1 MPAARTWSFL
11 VLMLKWTLFGMLG
24 LAIVALFALISAAFR
39 ERGERASSSPSGSR
53 YVEALDTRVLVQR
66 RGSADAPA
74 VVFVGGTGGWS
85 GLWDRY
91 MRRTVDLG
99 FQAIAIDLP
108 PFGYA
113 LPAPTGDYS
122 KATQGRRL
130 LAAIDSLKLEH
141 VVIVAHSIGAAPVME
156 AAFQAPSKIRA
167 LILIDPALGLD
178 GPQTDGSDSTLQAL
192 LRHPWIGRPVTA
204 ILTNTHLTSTL
215 LRRVITEKEQATPE
229 WVRLYQQPL
238 RLQGTSKAISEWL
251 PEVLS
256 RRGHAASDNL
266 SAYATLPFPVDLI
279 WGETDTITPLSQG
292 KHLRQLLADSSLVV
306 IPRAG
311 HGPFLEE
318 PDLFEEVLAA
328 ALSRL
333 EHLDLC
339 KGVQPA
345 ARAHET

>member
-1 MPAARTWSFL
+1 MPAARIRSIL
-11 VLMLKWTLFGMLG
+11 VLVLKWALFGILG
-24 LAIVALFALISAAFR
+24 LAMVALLALMSAAFR
-39 ERGERASSSPSGSR
+39 ERGERVSSSPSASQ

-66 RGSADAPA
+66 RGSTDSPA

-122 KATQGRRL
+122 KARQGQRL
-130 LAAIDSLKLEH
+130 LAAIQSLKLEH

-178 GPQTDGSDSTLQAL
+178 GPQTDGSDSTLQAV
-192 LRHPWIGRPVTA
+192 LRHAWISRPVTA
-204 ILTNTHLTSTL
+204 ILTNTHRTSAL
-215 LRRVITEKEQATPE
+215 LRRVITEKQQATPE

-238 RLQGTSKAISEWL
+238 NLQGTSKAISEWL

-266 SAYATLPFPVDLI
+266 SAYATLLCPVELI

-292 KHLRQLLADSSLVV
+292 NHLQQLLANSSLVV

-333 EHLDLC
+333 
-339 KGVQPA
+339 QPSS
-345 ARAHET
+345 TLK

>member
-1 MPAARTWSFL
+1 MPAAHTRSIL
-11 VLMLKWTLFGMLG
+11 VLLLKWTLFCMLG
-24 LAIVALFALISAAFR
+24 LAIVALLALLSAAFR
-39 ERGERASSSPSGSR
+39 ERGERVSSSPPASR

-66 RGSADAPA
+66 RGSTDAPA
-74 VVFVGGTGGWS
+74 VVFVGGTGGWR

-113 LPAPTGDYS
+113 LPTPTGDYS
-122 KATQGRRL
+122 KARQGRRL

-156 AAFQAPSKIRA
+156 AAFQSPSKIRA

-178 GPQTDGSDSTLQAL
+178 GPQTDDSDSTLQAV
-192 LRHPWIGRPVTA
+192 LRQSWISRPVTA
-204 ILTNTHLTSTL
+204 ILTNTHLTSAL
-215 LRRVITEKEQATPE
+215 LRRVITEKERATPE

-238 RLQGTSKAISEWL
+238 SLQGTSKAISEWL

-266 SAYATLPFPVDLI
+266 SAYATLPFPVELI

-292 KHLRQLLADSSLVV
+292 KHLQQLLADSSLVV

-318 PDLFEEVLAA
+318 PDLFEQVLAA

-333 EHLDLC
+333 QESSTL
-339 KGVQPA
+339 K
-345 ARAHET
+345 

>member
-1 MPAARTWSFL
+1 MMAARTRSIL
-11 VLMLKWTLFGMLG
+11 VLLMKSTLFGMLG
-24 LAIVALFALISAAFR
+24 VATVALLALISAALR
-39 ERGERASSSPSGSR
+39 EQGERVSSSPAASE

-66 RGSADAPA
+66 RGSTDSPA

-85 GLWDRY
+85 GLWDRN
-91 MRRTVDLG
+91 MRRAADLG

-113 LPAPTGDYS
+113 LPAATGDYS
-122 KATQGRRL
+122 KARQGQRL
-130 LAAIDSLKLEH
+130 LAAIEALKLEH

-156 AAFQAPSKIRA
+156 AVFQAPSKIRA

-178 GPQTDGSDSTLQAL
+178 GTQTDGSDSTLQAV
-192 LRHPWIGRPVTA
+192 LRHAWISRPVTA
-204 ILTNTHLTSTL
+204 ILTNTHLTSAL
-215 LRRVITEKEQATPE
+215 LRRVITEKQRASPE
-229 WVRLYQQPL
+229 WVGLYQQPL
-238 RLQGTSKAISEWL
+238 SLRGSSKAISEWL

-266 SAYATLPFPVDLI
+266 SAYATLPFPVELI

-292 KHLRQLLADSSLVV
+292 EHLQQLLAEGSLVV

-318 PDLFEEVLAA
+318 PDLFEEVLTA
-328 ALSRL
+328 ALS
-333 EHLDLC
+333 HLQTSS
-339 KGVQPA
+339 KFK
-345 ARAHET
+345 

>member
-1 MPAARTWSFL
+1 MPSARTRSIL
-11 VLMLKWTLFGMLG
+11 VLLLKWTLFGTLG
-24 LAIVALFALISAAFR
+24 VATVALLALLSAAFR
-39 ERGERASSSPSGSR
+39 ERGERVSSSPAGSD

-66 RGSADAPA
+66 QGSTDSPA

-91 MRRTVDLG
+91 MRRTADLG

-122 KATQGRRL
+122 KAKQGQRL
-130 LAAIDSLKLEH
+130 LAAIDSLKVGH

-178 GPQTDGSDSTLQAL
+178 GAQTDGSDSTLQAV
-192 LRHPWIGRPVTA
+192 LRHAWISRPVTA
-204 ILTNTHLTSTL
+204 LLTNTHLTAAL
-215 LRRVITEKEQATPE
+215 LRRVITEKTRATPE
-229 WVRLYQQPL
+229 WVRLYQRPL
-238 RLQGTSKAISEWL
+238 SLQGTSKAISEWL

-266 SAYATLPFPVDLI
+266 SAYATLPFPVELI
-279 WGETDTITPLSQG
+279 WGETDTITPPSQG
-292 KHLRQLLADSSLVV
+292 KHLQQLLADSSLVV

-318 PDLFEEVLAA
+318 PDLFEEVLVA

-333 EHLDLC
+333 QTSSTL
-339 KGVQPA
+339 K
-345 ARAHET
+345 

>member
-1 MPAARTWSFL
+1 MPAARTRSIL
-11 VLMLKWTLFGMLG
+11 ALPLKWTFFGMLG
-24 LAIVALFALISAAFR
+24 LAMVALLALMSAAFR
-39 ERGERASSSPSGSR
+39 ERGERVSSSPSASR
-53 YVEALDTRVLVQR
+53 YVDALDTRVLVR
-66 RGSADAPA
+66 RLGSTDAPA
-74 VVFVGGTGGWS
+74 VIFVGGTGGWS

-91 MRRTVDLG
+91 MRRTVGLG

-122 KATQGRRL
+122 KARQGQRL
-130 LAAIDSLKLEH
+130 LAAIDSLKLQH

-156 AAFQAPSKIRA
+156 SAFQAPSKIRA

-192 LRHPWIGRPVTA
+192 LRHAWISRPVTA

-215 LRRVITEKEQATPE
+215 LRRVISEKQQATPE
-229 WVRLYQQPL
+229 WVKLYQQPL
-238 RLQGTSKAISEWL
+238 SLQGTSKAISEWL

-256 RRGHAASDNL
+256 RRGHAPSDNP
-266 SAYATLPFPVDLI
+266 SAYATLPFPVELI

-292 KHLRQLLADSSLVV
+292 KHLQQLLADSSLIV

-311 HGPFLEE
+311 HGPFIEE
-318 PDLFEEVLAA
+318 ADLFEEVLDA

-333 EHLDLC
+333 QMSSTF
-339 KGVQPA
+339 K
-345 ARAHET
+345 

>member
-1 MPAARTWSFL
+1 MPAARTRSIL
-11 VLMLKWTLFGMLG
+11 VLLLKWTLFGMLS
-24 LAIVALFALISAAFR
+24 LAIVALVALVSTAFR
-39 ERGERASSSPSGSR
+39 ERGERVSSSPSASR
-53 YVEALDTRVLVQR
+53 YVDALDTRVLVQR
-66 RGSADAPA
+66 LGSTDAPA
-74 VVFVGGTGGWS
+74 VIFVGGTGGWS
-85 GLWDRY
+85 GLWNRY
-91 MRRTVDLG
+91 MRLTADLG

-122 KATQGRRL
+122 KARQGQRL

-156 AAFQAPSKIRA
+156 SAFQAPSKIRA
-167 LILIDPALGLD
+167 
-178 GPQTDGSDSTLQAL
+178 
-192 LRHPWIGRPVTA
+192 PVTA
-204 ILTNTHLTSTL
+204 ILTNSHLTSAL
-215 LRRVITEKEQATPE
+215 LRRVITEKKQATPD
-229 WVRLYQQPL
+229 WVTLYQQPL
-238 RLQGTSKAISEWL
+238 TLQGTSKAISEWL

-266 SAYATLPFPVDLI
+266 SAYATLPFPVELI

-292 KHLRQLLADSSLVV
+292 KHLQQLLADSTLVV

-318 PDLFEEVLAA
+318 PDLFAEVLAA

-333 EHLDLC
+333 QMSSTL
-339 KGVQPA
+339 K
-345 ARAHET
+345 

>member
-1 MPAARTWSFL
+1 MPAIRMRSIL
-11 VLMLKWTLFGMLG
+11 VLPLKWILFCVLG
-24 LAIVALFALISAAFR
+24 VPIAALLALTSAAFR
-39 ERGERASSSPSGSR
+39 ERGERVSSSPAASK

-66 RGSADAPA
+66 RGSTDSPA
-74 VVFVGGTGGWS
+74 VVFVSGTGGWS

-99 FQAIAIDLP
+99 FQAVAIDLP

-113 LPAPTGDYS
+113 LPVPTGDYS
-122 KATQGRRL
+122 KARQGRRL

-156 AAFQAPSKIRA
+156 AAFQHPSKIRA

-178 GPQTDGSDSTLQAL
+178 GPQTDGSDSTLQTVF
-192 LRHPWIGRPVTA
+192 RHAWISRPVTA
-204 ILTNTHLTSTL
+204 ILTNTHLTAAL
-215 LRRVITEKEQATPE
+215 LRRVITEKNQATPE

-238 RLQGTSKAISEWL
+238 SLQGTSKAISEWL

-266 SAYATLPFPVDLI
+266 SAYATLPFPVKLI

-292 KHLRQLLADSSLVV
+292 KHLQQLLADSSLVV

-328 ALSRL
+328 ALSSL
-333 EHLDLC
+333 
-339 KGVQPA
+339 
-345 ARAHET
+345 

>member
-1 MPAARTWSFL
+1 
-11 VLMLKWTLFGMLG
+11 
-24 LAIVALFALISAAFR
+24 
-39 ERGERASSSPSGSR
+39 
-53 YVEALDTRVLVQR
+53 
-66 RGSADAPA
+66 
-74 VVFVGGTGGWS
+74 
-85 GLWDRY
+85 
-91 MRRTVDLG
+91 MRRTVELG
-99 FQAIAIDLP
+99 FQAIAVDLP

-122 KATQGRRL
+122 KAQQGRRL

-178 GPQTDGSDSTLQAL
+178 GPQTDGSDSTFQAV
-192 LRHPWIGRPVTA
+192 LRHAWISRPVTA
-204 ILTNTHLTSTL
+204 ILTNTHLTSAL
-215 LRRVITEKEQATPE
+215 LRRVITEKDRATPE
-229 WVRLYQQPL
+229 WVGLYQQPL
-238 RLQGTSKAISEWL
+238 TLQGTSKAISEWL

-266 SAYATLPFPVDLI
+266 SAYADLPFPVELI

-292 KHLRQLLADSSLVV
+292 KHLQQLLADSSLVV

-318 PDLFEEVLAA
+318 PDLFEEVLAG
-328 ALSRL
+328 ALTRL
-333 EHLDLC
+333 QTSSTL
-339 KGVQPA
+339 K
-345 ARAHET
+345 

>member
-1 MPAARTWSFL
+1 MPAARTRSIL
-11 VLMLKWTLFGMLG
+11 VLLLKWILFGMLG
-24 LAIVALFALISAAFR
+24 VAIVALLALMSAAFR
-39 ERGERASSSPSGSR
+39 ERWERVSSSPSASR

-66 RGSADAPA
+66 QGPIDAPA
-74 VVFVGGTGGWS
+74 VVFVSGTGGWS

-91 MRRTVDLG
+91 MRRTVNLG

-113 LPAPTGDYS
+113 LPAPNGDYS
-122 KATQGRRL
+122 KTRQGRRL
-130 LAAIDSLKLEH
+130 LAAIDSLKLEN

-156 AAFQAPSKIRA
+156 SAFQAPSKIRA

-178 GPQTDGSDSTLQAL
+178 GPKTDGSDSTLQAL
-192 LRHPWIGRPVTA
+192 LRHAWISRPVTA
-204 ILTNTHLTSTL
+204 ILTNTHLTSAL
-215 LRRVITEKEQATPE
+215 LRRVISEKDQATPE

-238 RLQGTSKAISEWL
+238 SLQGTSKAIAEWL
-251 PEVLS
+251 PEALS
-256 RRGHAASDNL
+256 RRGPAASDNL
-266 SAYATLPFPVDLI
+266 SAYSTLPFPVELI

-292 KHLRQLLADSSLVV
+292 KHLQQLLADSSLVV

-318 PDLFEEVLAA
+318 PDLFEAVLAD

-333 EHLDLC
+333 QTSSRL
-339 KGVQPA
+339 K
-345 ARAHET
+345 

>member
-1 MPAARTWSFL
+1 MPAAHARSIL
-11 VLMLKWTLFGMLG
+11 VLVLKWIFFGIVG
-24 LAIVALFALISAAFR
+24 LATVAVLALMSAAFR
-39 ERGERASSSPSGSR
+39 EREERVSSSPSGSR
-53 YVEALDTRVLVQR
+53 YIEALDTRVLIQQ

-74 VVFVGGTGGWS
+74 VVFIGGTGGWS
-85 GLWDRY
+85 GLWARY

-113 LPAPTGDYS
+113 IPAPTGDYS

-130 LAAIDSLKLEH
+130 LAAIDSLKLGR

-178 GPQTDGSDSTLQAL
+178 GVQTDGSDSALQAL
-192 LRHPWIGRPVTA
+192 LRHQWISRPVTA
-204 ILTNTHLTSTL
+204 ILTNTHLTPAL
-215 LRRVITEKEQATPE
+215 LRRVITEKTQATRE

-238 RLQGTSKAISEWL
+238 SLAGTSKAISEWL
-251 PEVLS
+251 PEALS
-256 RRGHAASDNL
+256 RRGRAASDNL
-266 SAYATLPFPVDLI
+266 SAYAALPFPVELI

-292 KHLRQLLADSSLVV
+292 KHLQQLLADSTLIV

-318 PDLFEEVLAA
+318 PDLFEEVLVG
-328 ALSRL
+328 ALLRRQSNKAPEPL
-333 EHLDLC
+333 
-339 KGVQPA
+339 
-345 ARAHET
+345 

>member
-1 MPAARTWSFL
+1 
-11 VLMLKWTLFGMLG
+11 
-24 LAIVALFALISAAFR
+24 
-39 ERGERASSSPSGSR
+39 
-53 YVEALDTRVLVQR
+53 
-66 RGSADAPA
+66 
-74 VVFVGGTGGWS
+74 
-85 GLWDRY
+85 

-122 KATQGRRL
+122 KARQGQRL

-156 AAFQAPSKIRA
+156 AAFQDPLKIRA

-178 GPQTDGSDSTLQAL
+178 GPQTDGTDSTLQAV
-192 LRHPWIGRPVTA
+192 LRHAWISRPVTA
-204 ILTNTHLTSTL
+204 ILTNTHLTAAL
-215 LRRVITEKEQATPE
+215 LRRVITEKKQATPE

-238 RLQGTSKAISEWL
+238 SLQDTSKAISEWL

-266 SAYATLPFPVDLI
+266 SGYASLPFPVELI

-292 KHLRQLLADSSLVV
+292 KHLQQLFADSSLVV

-318 PDLFEEVLAA
+318 PDLFEKVLAA

-333 EHLDLC
+333 QTSSTL
-339 KGVQPA
+339 
-345 ARAHET
+345 

>member
-1 MPAARTWSFL
+1 MPVSRTRSIL
-11 VLMLKWTLFGMLG
+11 VLLLKWGFFGALG
-24 LAIVALFALISAAFR
+24 LAAFALLALMSAAIR
-39 ERGERASSSPSGSR
+39 ERGERVSSSPSASR
-53 YVEALDTRVLVQR
+53 YVDALDTRVLVQR
-66 RGSADAPA
+66 LGSSDAPA

-99 FQAIAIDLP
+99 FQAVAIDLP

-113 LPAPTGDYS
+113 LPASTGDYS
-122 KATQGRRL
+122 KARQGRRL
-130 LAAIDSLKLEH
+130 LAALDSLKLER

-156 AAFQAPSKIRA
+156 AAFQAPSRIRA

-192 LRHPWIGRPVTA
+192 LRHAWIARPVTA
-204 ILTNTHLTSTL
+204 ILTNTHLTAAL
-215 LRRVITEKEQATPE
+215 LRRVITEKQQATPE

-238 RLQGTSKAISEWL
+238 SLKGTSKAISEWL

-256 RRGHAASDNL
+256 RRGHAASDNP
-266 SAYATLPFPVDLI
+266 SAYATLPFPVELI

-292 KHLRQLLADSSLVV
+292 KHLQQLLADSSLVV

-318 PDLFEEVLAA
+318 PDLFEAVLAA

-333 EHLDLC
+333 QTSSTL
-339 KGVQPA
+339 K
-345 ARAHET
+345 

>member
-1 MPAARTWSFL
+1 MPAASTRSILVFL
-11 VLMLKWTLFGMLG
+11 LKWTLAGMFG
-24 LAIVALFALISAAFR
+24 LALVALLALMSAAFR
-39 ERGERASSSPSGSR
+39 EREERVSSSPPASQ

-66 RGSADAPA
+66 QGSPDSPA
-74 VVFVGGTGGWS
+74 IVFVGGTGGWS

-113 LPAPTGDYS
+113 IPAPTGDYS
-122 KATQGRRL
+122 KAKQGQRL

-178 GPQTDGSDSTLQAL
+178 GPQTDGSDSTLQAV
-192 LRHPWIGRPVTA
+192 LRHAWISRPVTA
-204 ILTNTHLTSTL
+204 ILTNTHFTSTL

-229 WVRLYQQPL
+229 WVRLYQRPL
-238 RLQGTSKAISEWL
+238 SLQGTSKAISEWL

-256 RRGHAASDNL
+256 RRGYAVSDNL
-266 SAYATLPFPVDLI
+266 SAYATLPFPVELI

-292 KHLRQLLADSSLVV
+292 KHLQLLLADSSLVV

-318 PDLFEEVLAA
+318 PDLFQEVLAA

-333 EHLDLC
+333 QTSSAL
-339 KGVQPA
+339 K
-345 ARAHET
+345 

>member
-1 MPAARTWSFL
+1 MPAIRMRSIL
-11 VLMLKWTLFGMLG
+11 VLLLKWILFCVLG
-24 LAIVALFALISAAFR
+24 VAIVALLALMSAAFR
-39 ERGERASSSPSGSR
+39 ERCERVSSSPAASK

-66 RGSADAPA
+66 RGSSDSPA
-74 VVFVGGTGGWS
+74 VVFVSGTAGWS

-91 MRRTVDLG
+91 MRRAVDLG
-99 FQAIAIDLP
+99 FQAVAIDLP

-122 KATQGRRL
+122 KARQGRRL

-156 AAFQAPSKIRA
+156 AAFQDPSKIRA
-167 LILIDPALGLD
+167 LVLIDPALGLD
-178 GPQTDGSDSTLQAL
+178 GPQSDGSDSTLQTVFRQA
-192 LRHPWIGRPVTA
+192 WISRPVTA
-204 ILTNTHLTSTL
+204 ILTNTHLTAAL
-215 LRRVITEKEQATPE
+215 LRRVITEKNQATSE

-238 RLQGTSKAISEWL
+238 SLQGTSKAISEWL

-266 SAYATLPFPVDLI
+266 SAYATLPFPVKLI

-292 KHLRQLLADSSLVV
+292 KHLQQLLADSSLVV

-318 PDLFEEVLAA
+318 PDLFEEALAA
-328 ALSRL
+328 ALSSL
-333 EHLDLC
+333 
-339 KGVQPA
+339 
-345 ARAHET
+345 

>member
-1 MPAARTWSFL
+1 MPAPRTRSIL
-11 VLMLKWTLFGMLG
+11 VALLKWTLRGMLG
-24 LAIVALFALISAAFR
+24 VTIAALFALLSAAFR
-39 ERGERASSSPSGSR
+39 ERADRVSTSPAPSR
-53 YVEALDTRVLVQR
+53 YVEALDTRVLVQQQ
-66 RGSADAPA
+66 GPTDAPA
-74 VVFVGGTGGWS
+74 VVFIGGTGGWS
-85 GLWDRY
+85 GLWNRY
-91 MRRTVDLG
+91 MKLTAALG

-113 LPAPTGDYS
+113 IPAPRGDYF
-122 KATQGRRL
+122 KARQGQRL

-178 GPQTDGSDSTLQAL
+178 GPQTDGSDSTIQAL
-192 LRHPWIGRPVTA
+192 LRHAWISRPLTA
-204 ILTNTHLTSTL
+204 ILTNTYLTSAL

-229 WVRLYQQPL
+229 WVKIYQQPL
-238 RLQGTSKAISEWL
+238 NLQGTSKAISEWL

-266 SAYATLPFPVDLI
+266 SAYRTLNFPVELI

-292 KHLRQLLADSSLVV
+292 EHLQQLLPDCSLVV

-318 PDLFEEVLAA
+318 PALFASVLAA

-333 EHLDLC
+333 KRPSTL
-339 KGVQPA
+339 K
-345 ARAHET
+345 

>member
-1 MPAARTWSFL
+1 MPATRTRPIV
-11 VLMLKWTLFGMLG
+11 VLLLKCTLFGLLG
-24 LAIVALFALISAAFR
+24 VALVALLALLSAAFR
-39 ERGERASSSPSGSR
+39 ERGERVSGSPPGSS

-66 RGSADAPA
+66 QGSTDAPA

-99 FQAIAIDLP
+99 FQAVAIDLP

-122 KATQGRRL
+122 KAMQGRRL
-130 LAAIDSLKLEH
+130 LAAIGSLKLEH

-167 LILIDPALGLD
+167 LILVDPALGLD
-178 GPQTDGSDSTLQAL
+178 GPQTDGSDSTLQAV
-192 LRHPWIGRPVTA
+192 LRHPWLSRPVA
-204 ILTNTHLTSTL
+204 VILTNTHLTSAL
-215 LRRVITEKEQATPE
+215 LRRVITEKNQATPE

-238 RLQGTSKAISEWL
+238 SLQGSSKAISEWL

-266 SAYATLPFPVDLI
+266 SSYATLPFPVELI

-292 KHLRQLLADSSLVV
+292 KHLQQLLADSSLVV

-318 PDLFEEVLAA
+318 PDLFEKVLAA

-333 EHLDLC
+333 QISSTL
-339 KGVQPA
+339 K
-345 ARAHET
+345 

>member
-1 MPAARTWSFL
+1 MPAARMRSIL
-11 VLMLKWTLFGMLG
+11 VLPVKWALFGMVG
-24 LAIVALFALISAAFR
+24 LTMVALLALMSAAFR
-39 ERGERASSSPSGSR
+39 EHGERVSSSPSASR
-53 YVEALDTRVLVQR
+53 FVDALDTRVLVQQ
-66 RGSADAPA
+66 RGSADSPA

-85 GLWDRY
+85 GLWTRY

-122 KATQGRRL
+122 KARQGQRL

-178 GPQTDGSDSTLQAL
+178 GPQTDGSDSTLQAV
-192 LRHPWIGRPVTA
+192 LRHAWISRPVTA
-204 ILTNTHLTSTL
+204 ILTNTHLTSAL
-215 LRRVITEKEQATPE
+215 LRRVITEKQQATPE

-238 RLQGTSKAISEWL
+238 SLQGTSKAISEWL

-266 SAYATLPFPVDLI
+266 SAYATLPFPVELI

-292 KHLRQLLADSSLVV
+292 KHLQQLLADSSLVV

-318 PDLFEEVLAA
+318 PYLFEEALAA
-328 ALSRL
+328 ALS
-333 EHLDLC
+333 HLRTSPTF
-339 KGVQPA
+339 K
-345 ARAHET
+345 

>member
-1 MPAARTWSFL
+1 
-11 VLMLKWTLFGMLG
+11 
-24 LAIVALFALISAAFR
+24 
-39 ERGERASSSPSGSR
+39 
-53 YVEALDTRVLVQR
+53 VQR
-66 RGSADAPA
+66 QGSTDAPA

-122 KATQGRRL
+122 KAKQGRRL
-130 LAAIDSLKLEH
+130 LAAINSLKLEH

-156 AAFQAPSKIRA
+156 AAFQEPLKFRA

-178 GPQTDGSDSTLQAL
+178 GPQTDGSDSALQAV
-192 LRHPWIGRPVTA
+192 LRHAWISRPVTA
-204 ILTNTHLTSTL
+204 ILTNTHLTAAL
-215 LRRVITEKEQATPE
+215 LRRVITEKQQATPE
-229 WVRLYQQPL
+229 WVRRYQEPL
-238 RLQGTSKAISEWL
+238 SLQGTSTAISEWL
-251 PEVLS
+251 PEALS
-256 RRGHAASDNL
+256 RRGYAASDNL
-266 SAYATLPFPVDLI
+266 SAYAALPFPVELI

-292 KHLRQLLADSSLVV
+292 KHLQRLLADGSLVV

-318 PDLFEEVLAA
+318 PALFEEALVAG
-328 ALSRL
+328 LSRL
-333 EHLDLC
+333 QTSS
-339 KGVQPA
+339 KVQ
-345 ARAHET
+345 

>member
-1 MPAARTWSFL
+1 MGLLKASL
-11 VLMLKWTLFGMLG
+11 CGLLGVVL
-24 LAIVALFALISAAFR
+24 VALLALMSAAFR
-39 ERGERASSSPSGSR
+39 ERVERLSSSPPGSR

-66 RGSADAPA
+66 RGSTDAPA

-91 MRRTVDLG
+91 MKRTVALG

-113 LPAPTGDYS
+113 QPAPTGDYS
-122 KATQGRRL
+122 KARQGQRL
-130 LAAIDSLKLEH
+130 LAAIDSLKLDH

-156 AAFQAPSKIRA
+156 AAFQDPLKIRA

-178 GPQTDGSDSTLQAL
+178 GPETDGSDSALQAA
-192 LRHPWIGRPVTA
+192 LRYPWISRPVTA
-204 ILTNTHLTSTL
+204 ILTNTHLTAAL
-215 LRRVITEKEQATPE
+215 LRRVITEKKQATPE
-229 WVRLYQQPL
+229 WVKLYQQPL
-238 RLQGTSKAISEWL
+238 SLQGTSKAISEWL

-266 SAYATLPFPVDLI
+266 SAYATLPFPVTLI

-292 KHLRQLLADSSLVV
+292 QHLQQRFADSTLVV

-318 PDLFEEVLAA
+318 PDLFEEDLAA

-333 EHLDLC
+333 Q
-339 KGVQPA
+339 QPA
-345 ARAHET
+345 AHIHDRSRP

>member
-1 MPAARTWSFL
+1 MPAACTRSIF
-11 VLMLKWTLFGMLG
+11 VLMLKWTLFGMFG
-24 LAIVALFALISAAFR
+24 LAIVALLALMSAALR
-39 ERGERASSSPSGSR
+39 EREDRVFGSPPASR

-66 RGSADAPA
+66 RGHTDSPA
-74 VVFVGGTGGWS
+74 VIFVGGTGGWS

-122 KATQGRRL
+122 KARQGQRL

-156 AAFQAPSKIRA
+156 AAFQAPSKIQA

-178 GPQTDGSDSTLQAL
+178 GPQTDGSDSTVQAL
-192 LRHPWIGRPVTA
+192 LRHAWISRPVTA
-204 ILTNTHLTSTL
+204 ILTNTHLTAVL

-229 WVRLYQQPL
+229 WVRIYQQPL
-238 RLQGTSKAISEWL
+238 SLQGTSKAISEWL

-266 SAYATLPFPVDLI
+266 SAYATLHFPVQLI

-292 KHLRQLLADSSLVV
+292 KQLEQLLPGSSLVV

-318 PDLFEEVLAA
+318 PALFEEVLAV
-328 ALSRL
+328 ALS
-333 EHLDLC
+333 HL
-339 KGVQPA
+339 KTSSVPK
-345 ARAHET
+345 

>member
-1 MPAARTWSFL
+1 MPAARTRSIL
-11 VLMLKWTLFGMLG
+11 VLLLRWISFGVLG
-24 LAIVALFALISAAFR
+24 IATVALLALTSAAFR
-39 ERGERASSSPSGSR
+39 ERGERVSSSPAASS

-66 RGSADAPA
+66 RGSSDSPA
-74 VVFVGGTGGWS
+74 VIFVSGTGGWS

-91 MRRTVDLG
+91 MRRTADLG

-122 KATQGRRL
+122 KARQGQRL
-130 LAAIDSLKLEH
+130 LAAIESLKLEH

-167 LILIDPALGLD
+167 LVLIDPALGLD
-178 GPQTDGSDSTLQAL
+178 GPQTDGSDSTLQTV
-192 LRHPWIGRPVTA
+192 LRHAWISRPLTA
-204 ILTNTHLTSTL
+204 ILTNTHLTAAL
-215 LRRVITEKEQATPE
+215 LRRVITEKDQATPE

-238 RLQGTSKAISEWL
+238 GLQGTAKAISEWL

-266 SAYATLPFPVDLI
+266 SAYAMLPFPVELI

-292 KHLRQLLADSSLVV
+292 KHLQQLLTDSSLVV

-318 PDLFEEVLAA
+318 PDLFEEALTA

-333 EHLDLC
+333 QTPSTL
-339 KGVQPA
+339 K
-345 ARAHET
+345 

>member
-1 MPAARTWSFL
+1 MPAARIRSIL
-11 VLMLKWTLFGMLG
+11 VLVLKWALFGILG
-24 LAIVALFALISAAFR
+24 LAIVALLALMSAAFR
-39 ERGERASSSPSGSR
+39 ERGERVSSSPSASQ

-66 RGSADAPA
+66 RGSTDSPA

-122 KATQGRRL
+122 KARQGQRL
-130 LAAIDSLKLEH
+130 LAAIQSLKLEH

-178 GPQTDGSDSTLQAL
+178 GPQTDGSDSTLQAV
-192 LRHPWIGRPVTA
+192 LRHAWISRPVTA
-204 ILTNTHLTSTL
+204 ILTNTHLTSAL
-215 LRRVITEKEQATPE
+215 LRRVITEKQQATPE

-238 RLQGTSKAISEWL
+238 NLQGTSKAISEWL

-266 SAYATLPFPVDLI
+266 SAYATLLCPVELI

-292 KHLRQLLADSSLVV
+292 NHLQQLLANSSLVV

-318 PDLFEEVLAA
+318 PDLFEKVLAA

-333 EHLDLC
+333 QTSSTL
-339 KGVQPA
+339 
-345 ARAHET
+345 

>member
-1 MPAARTWSFL
+1 MPATRTRSVL
-11 VLMLKWTLFGMLG
+11 VLLLKCTLFGMLG
-24 LAIVALFALISAAFR
+24 VAILALLALMSAAFR
-39 ERGERASSSPSGSR
+39 ERRERVSSSPSASR
-53 YVEALDTRVLVQR
+53 YVDALDTRVLVQR
-66 RGSADAPA
+66 LGSADAPA
-74 VVFVGGTGGWS
+74 VVFVSGTGGWS
-85 GLWDRY
+85 GLWNRY
-91 MRRTVDLG
+91 MRLTADLG

-122 KATQGRRL
+122 KARQGQRL

-156 AAFQAPSKIRA
+156 SAFQAPSKIRA

-178 GPQTDGSDSTLQAL
+178 GVQTDGSDSRLQAL
-192 LRHPWIGRPVTA
+192 LRHAWISRPVTA
-204 ILTNTHLTSTL
+204 ILTNTHLTSAL
-215 LRRVITEKEQATPE
+215 LRRVITEKKQATPD
-229 WVRLYQQPL
+229 WVTLYRQPL
-238 RLQGTSKAISEWL
+238 TLQGTSKAISEWL

-266 SAYATLPFPVDLI
+266 SGYATLPFPVELI

-292 KHLRQLLADSSLVV
+292 KHLQQLLADSTLVM

-318 PDLFEEVLAA
+318 PDLFAEVLAA

-333 EHLDLC
+333 QMSSTL
-339 KGVQPA
+339 K
-345 ARAHET
+345 

>member
-1 MPAARTWSFL
+1 MRSIL
-11 VLMLKWTLFGMLG
+11 VLLLKWILFCVLG
-24 LAIVALFALISAAFR
+24 VAIVALLALMSAAFR
-39 ERGERASSSPSGSR
+39 ERSERVSSSPAAST

-66 RGSADAPA
+66 RGSTDSPT
-74 VVFVGGTGGWS
+74 VVFVSGTGGWS

-91 MRRTVDLG
+91 MRRAVDLG
-99 FQAIAIDLP
+99 FQAVAIDLP

-122 KATQGRRL
+122 KARQGRRL

-156 AAFQAPSKIRA
+156 AAFQDPSKIRA
-167 LILIDPALGLD
+167 LVLIDPALGLD
-178 GPQTDGSDSTLQAL
+178 GPQSDGSDSTLQTVFRQA
-192 LRHPWIGRPVTA
+192 WISRPVTA
-204 ILTNTHLTSTL
+204 ILTNTHLTGAL
-215 LRRVITEKEQATPE
+215 LRRVITEKNQATSE

-238 RLQGTSKAISEWL
+238 SLQSTSKAISEWL

-266 SAYATLPFPVDLI
+266 SAYATLPFPVKLI

-292 KHLRQLLADSSLVV
+292 KHLQQLLADSSLVV

-328 ALSRL
+328 ALSSL
-333 EHLDLC
+333 
-339 KGVQPA
+339 
-345 ARAHET
+345 